1 MLKEQGIQYL
11 VKAKQVEGPS
21 SSFIKT
27 ILHLTV
33 GGTLMLITG
42 EGRNESSEDE
52 SHLCKE
58 GKETGFLK

>member
-21 SSFIKT
+21 RTFIKT
-27 ILHLTV
+27 ILHLLV

-52 SHLCKE
+52 SHLCME